1 MYDVLVTTRALCVCV
16 CVCVSPLLGSWGILF
31 YFILFYFI
39 LFYFILFFRVKI
51 QYVEYCNS
59 HVACEVGVYR
69 EVITRGSSAGKRGCT
84 IGQRQGD
91 IYDKV
96 ECPGSRVV

>member
-1 MYDVLVTTRALCVCV
+1 MCVCV
-16 CVCVSPLLGSWGILF
+16 CVTTAWELGYFILFYFILF

>member
-1 MYDVLVTTRALCVCV
+1 MYVCV
-16 CVCVSPLLGSWGILF
+16 CVCHHCLGAGVFYFILFYFILF